1 MADFDRVFE
10 IGPVFRA
17 EDSNGPRHMCEFT
30 GLDMEMTIKED
41 YFELLDM
48 MSDLFIYIFK
58 GISARYQ
65 REIEAI
71 N

>member
-1 MADFDRVFE
+1 MADIDRVFE

-17 EDSNGPRHMCEFT
+17 EDNTTHHMFEFT
-30 GLDMEMTIKED
+30 NLDMEMTIKED

-58 GISARYQ
+58 GISTRY
-65 REIEAI
+65 
-71 N
+71 